1 MKSGKYLVGGLI
13 KGAGGRALKSFMK
26 SDLYKGLKSSAVKKI
41 NKLYSKRESPT
52 LIGKATVKQ
61 RDKYLRGLKRLD
73 LKNQKALI
81 IERAMIAG
89 KEVGKKTN
97 IPRRMQA
104 ALLRGAR
111 GIRKYQKK
119 IEQEGKAY
127 LIKGERMV
135 KGQRD
140 N

>member
-13 KGAGGRALKSFMK
+13 RGPGGAALKSFMK
-26 SDLYKGLKSSAVKKI
+26 SDLYKGLKKSMIKRVD
-41 NKLYSKRESPT
+41 KLYSKRTP
-52 LIGKATVKQ
+52 IVGKSTAKQ
-61 RDKYLRGLKRLD
+61 RDNYLRGLKKLD

-81 IERAMIAG
+81 IERAMKAG
-89 KEVGKKTN
+89 QEVGKQTN
-97 IPRRMQA
+97 IPRKMQA

-111 GIRKYQKK
+111 GIRQYKKK
-119 IEQEGKAY
+119 IEQKGKDY

-135 KGQRD
+135 KGQKD

>member
-13 KGAGGRALKSFMK
+13 KGPGGRALKSFMK

-41 NKLYSKRESPT
+41 NKLYSKSTP
-52 LIGKATVKQ
+52 IVGKSTVKQ